1 MSKKVDELKAV
12 LGNQKSFFFFYKA
25 GEKSQKATEASFR
38 AAKRFWRAQ

>member
-1 MSKKVDELKAV
+1 MSRKVDELKAA
-12 LGNQKSFFFFYKA
+12 LGNQKSFFFYKA